1 MLYTCVAF
9 LTPNLDSGCH
19 VCFCKVDCL
28 QTRGKLYTAVSAP
41 VCEAEHLV
49 QRVAVGIQC
58 IQYTLQLVATYIQ
71 YTIHAKNYSQDQVV
85 FSYVIGPMTVVPTS
99 LT

>member
-9 LTPNLDSGCH
+9 LMPNLDSGCH

-49 QRVAVGIQC
+49 QRVPVGIHASASGD
-58 IQYTLQLVATYIQ
+58 L
-71 YTIHAKNYSQDQVV
+71 YTIYNTCKELQSR
-85 FSYVIGPMTVVPTS
+85 SSS
-99 LT
+99 L